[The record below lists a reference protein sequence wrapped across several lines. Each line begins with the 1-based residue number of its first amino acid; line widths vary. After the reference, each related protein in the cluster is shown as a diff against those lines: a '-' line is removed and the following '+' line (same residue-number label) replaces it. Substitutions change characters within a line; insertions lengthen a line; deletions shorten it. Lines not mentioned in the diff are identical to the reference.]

1 VGSDNWYGTIPS
13 STVYAPPRLKTAGKQ
28 LALDL
33 GIDRVMPSIEGPM
46 RLDRLTVVLTADAA

>member
-1 VGSDNWYGTIPS
+1 M
-13 STVYAPPRLKTAGKQ
+13 

-33 GIDRVMPSIEGPM
+33 GIQRVMPAVDGPM